1 MDNKYNTYVNLICAH
16 QWYIYFPTI
25 NSYIY
30 LSIYSILVEDE
41 NFALFNYVNELS
53 GNMELI
59 QEAISGLKEEMEQFQ
74 QEGVALEQQRQT
86 ILQDLEAKL
95 KSAECDTQVS
105 EGKCS
110 AAGRVLDQLKSGN
123 LFQTHSLNYSHVIY
137 IYRY

>member
-1 MDNKYNTYVNLICAH
+1 MFAH

-25 NSYIY
+25 HSYIY
-30 LSIYSILVEDE
+30 LSIHSFLVEDE

-95 KSAECDTQVS
+95 KSAETDTQVG
-105 EGKCS
+105 EGKYS
-110 AAGRVLDQLKSGN
+110 AAGRVLDQLKSGK

>member
-1 MDNKYNTYVNLICAH
+1 
-16 QWYIYFPTI
+16 
-25 NSYIY
+25 
-30 LSIYSILVEDE
+30 
-41 NFALFNYVNELS
+41 
-53 GNMELI
+53 MELI